1 MEKIW
6 SNRKMK
12 LHKIDTNTITMA
24 QEGLHSLS
32 ELLLG
37 LGNVVGQADSKLVV
51 DAKGVLRV
59 QGDTSTIIKGNLGIG
74 VSNIPDDLS
83 LETERPVKFQGK
95 KFEVGNKIPTIG
107 LYNKG
112 DIVWDDDPKPNG
124 ILGWICIRTGTPG
137 EWRTFGTIGA

>member
-1 MEKIW
+1 MEKIR

-24 QEGLHSLS
+24 KEGLNSLS
-32 ELLLG
+32 ELILG
-37 LGNVVGQADSKLVV
+37 LGNVVGQEDSKLVV
-51 DAKGVLRV
+51 DAKGVLRI

-74 VSNIPDDLS
+74 VSNVPDDLS

>member
-1 MEKIW
+1 
-6 SNRKMK
+6 MK
-12 LHKIDTNTITMA
+12 LHNIDINTITMA
-24 QEGLHSLS
+24 KEGLNSLS

-37 LGNVVGQADSKLVV
+37 LGNIVGQTDSKLVV
-51 DAKGVLRV
+51 DAEGTLRI
-59 QGDTSTIIKGNLGIG
+59 QGDKSTIIKGNLGIG

>member
-1 MEKIW
+1 MEKIR
-6 SNRKMK
+6 SNREMK

-24 QEGLHSLS
+24 KEGLNSLS
-32 ELLLG
+32 ELILG
-37 LGNVVGQADSKLVV
+37 LGNVVGQEDSKLVV
-51 DAKGVLRV
+51 DAKGVLRI

-74 VSNIPDDLS
+74 VSNVPDDLS

>member
-1 MEKIW
+1 
-6 SNRKMK
+6 MK

-74 VSNIPDDLS
+74 VSNVPDDLS

-137 EWRTFGTIGA
+137 EWRPFGTIGA

>member
-1 MEKIW
+1 
-6 SNRKMK
+6 MK

-24 QEGLHSLS
+24 KEGLNSLS

-37 LGNVVGQADSKLVV
+37 LGNVVGQEDSKLVV
-51 DAKGVLRV
+51 DAKGVLRI

>member
-1 MEKIW
+1 
-6 SNRKMK
+6 MK
-12 LHKIDTNTITMA
+12 LHNIDINTITMA
-24 QEGLHSLS
+24 KEGLNSLS

-37 LGNVVGQADSKLVV
+37 LGNIVGQTDSKLVV
-51 DAKGVLRV
+51 DAKGVLRI

-74 VSNIPDDLS
+74 VSNVPDDLS

-137 EWRTFGTIGA
+137 EWRIFGTIGA

>member
-1 MEKIW
+1 MEKIR

-24 QEGLHSLS
+24 KEGLNSLS
-32 ELLLG
+32 ELILG
-37 LGNVVGQADSKLVV
+37 LGNVVGQEDSKLVV
-51 DAKGVLRV
+51 DAKGVLRI

-74 VSNIPDDLS
+74 GSNVPDDLS

>member
-1 MEKIW
+1 MEKIR

-24 QEGLHSLS
+24 KEGLNSLS

-37 LGNVVGQADSKLVV
+37 LGNVVGQEDSKLVV
-51 DAKGVLRV
+51 DAKGVLRI
-59 QGDTSTIIKGNLGIG
+59 QGNTSTIIKGNLGIG

>member
-1 MEKIW
+1 
-6 SNRKMK
+6 MK

-24 QEGLHSLS
+24 KEGLNSLS

-37 LGNVVGQADSKLVV
+37 LGNVVGQEDSKLVV
-51 DAKGVLRV
+51 DAKGVLRI
-59 QGDTSTIIKGNLGIG
+59 QGNTSTIIKGNLGIG

-112 DIVWDDDPKPNG
+112 DIVWNDDPKPNG

>member
-1 MEKIW
+1 
-6 SNRKMK
+6 MK